1 MNKIKALSKDEAK
14 DRIDALTQELNRH
27 SYLYYALD
35 QPEIPDE
42 VYDTMLRELQMLEE
56 AFPDLKRPDLP
67 HVESW
72 RSPDK
77 GVQEGCP

>member
-35 QPEIPDE
+35 RPEIPDE
-42 VYDTMLRELQMLEE
+42 AYDTMLRELQVLEE
-56 AFPDLKRPDLP
+56 AFPDLKTAGLP
-67 HVESW
+67 HVEGR
-72 RSPDK
+72 RSPHK